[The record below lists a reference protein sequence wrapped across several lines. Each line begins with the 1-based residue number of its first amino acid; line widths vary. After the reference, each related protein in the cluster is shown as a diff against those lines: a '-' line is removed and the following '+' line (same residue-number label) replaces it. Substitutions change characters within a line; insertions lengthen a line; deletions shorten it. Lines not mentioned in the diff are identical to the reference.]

1 MGLGISLVPGLRIP
15 SFDLQGLLLTVARLI
30 PQEPVELA
38 PPPWRARLSPQ
49 HRCIQLHPAQTP
61 RGSHSASQGQASLKR
76 QIPERL
82 QISIPSRDSAWYLD
96 CRTLLA
102 RPINKG
108 TFTLLSCAT
117 FFSPPLCVSFVFFS
131 LWKLLNAS
139 PYALLPCDGF
149 MLYRERTLLLPEL
162 RLPLGTPR
170 ISMAPFPSELST
182 EPPAE
187 SEPKIPSQLW
197 ALVRQPVG
205 GAPASSHW

>member
-38 PPPWRARLSPQ
+38 PPPWRARPSPQ

-117 FFSPPLCVSFVFFS
+117 FFSPR
-131 LWKLLNAS
+131 A
-139 PYALLPCDGF
+139 
-149 MLYRERTLLLPEL
+149 
-162 RLPLGTPR
+162 
-170 ISMAPFPSELST
+170 FPSFSSLCGSYLMRLHTRYCHVTGSCFTGSALCCCQSCGFPWELQGSRWLLFLQSY
-182 EPPAE
+182 PRNPRQN
-187 SEPKIPSQLW
+187 PSQKYPPSCGPW
-197 ALVRQPVG
+197 
-205 GAPASSHW
+205 